1 MTLENVV
8 RNEDVLCGRGGATN
22 NHVGNRCFR
31 QLVACNQSHYL
42 LAKKRDKKLIAR
54 SIVDNI
60 RKRGGRFLKREVKSG
75 SDHWVDVGDKKA
87 SEKTSQALR
96 EGLDVRASKKSLD
109 QGLNAT
115 QLLQCNNNTEELF
128 LKKSKDKTAIPA
140 NKPDETP
147 KRPLALHSTD
157 NISKRT
163 KVDEEMKSTDN
174 VCGTESNQVPCNLIP
189 STISNE
195 LGTLTV
201 LPEPKKK
208 ESVNF
213 LQDCL
218 PSVEAKV
225 DVTKATLKIVP
236 V

>member
-1 MTLENVV
+1 
-8 RNEDVLCGRGGATN
+8 VLFGRGGATN

-75 SDHWVDVGDKKA
+75 SNHWVDVGDKKA

-115 QLLQCNNNTEELF
+115 QLLQCNKNTEELF
-128 LKKSKDKTAIPA
+128 RKKSKNKTTIPA
-140 NKPDETP
+140 TKSQEMP
-147 KRPLALHSTD
+147 KRPLDLHSTEKA
-157 NISKRT
+157 SKRT
-163 KVDEEMKSTDN
+163 KVNEETKSTGN
-174 VCGTESNQVPCNLIP
+174 VCSTELNQVSCNLIP
-189 STISNE
+189 SAIINE
-195 LGTLTV
+195 PGTPAV
-201 LPEPKKK
+201 LPEPGKK
-208 ESVNF
+208 ESG
-213 LQDCL
+213 DC
-218 PSVEAKV
+218 PTDFVPPVEAKE
-225 DVTKATLKIVP
+225 DVSKATLNVVP